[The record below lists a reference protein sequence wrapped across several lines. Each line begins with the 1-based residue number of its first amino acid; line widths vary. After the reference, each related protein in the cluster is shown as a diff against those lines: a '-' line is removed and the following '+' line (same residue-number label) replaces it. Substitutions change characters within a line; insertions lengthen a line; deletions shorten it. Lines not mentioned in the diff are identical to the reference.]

1 MTAEIVKIDPKE
13 YGIEDSKAADIAA
26 QFQPMLDKMVEL
38 EAEYNQVINMPIG
51 EKETAKKAREV
62 RLKYMKVRTATVDIH
77 KKQKAF
83 YLAGG
88 KFVDGWKNAQHFASI
103 GKEEKLEEIEK
114 YAENLE
120 KQRIADL
127 QKAREE
133 QLLPYGVENI
143 ENLNLGNMADN
154 VWENFLAGT
163 ITNYN
168 AKIEA
173 ERAAAEAERI
183 RLEEE
188 AAERERIR
196 LENEKLKAEAEERE
210 RQIEAEKAALKA
222 IRDARTAELMPYVV
236 FIKDFNGMLDMDEES
251 YQKELSEVKQGA
263 ELQWEADRKKAEE
276 EEAKRQAEIDAQK
289 KRNIEEAKKR
299 KEAEEAAAKLQKE
312 LDDRKK
318 KEEEEAAAK
327 EAELGKGDK
336 AKMESLIKDLNE
348 LKTKYSFKSKK
359 HTQIQAATNELIS
372 KIVTYIESK
381 V

>member
-51 EKETAKKAREV
+51 DKETAKKAREV

-312 LDDRKK
+312 LDDRKR

>member
-13 YGIEDSKAADIAA
+13 FGIEDSKAADIAA

-38 EAEYNQVINMPIG
+38 ETSYNEVIQMPV
-51 EKETAKKAREV
+51 EERETAKKAREL
-62 RLKYMKVRTATVDIH
+62 RLKYMKIRTATLDIH

-88 KFVDGWKNAQHFASI
+88 KFVDGWKNAQHFASM

-127 QKAREE
+127 QKSREE
-133 QLLPYGVENI
+133 QLQPYGVENV
-143 ENLNLGNMADN
+143 ETLNLGVMPDS
-154 VWENFLAGT
+154 VWDNFLAGT

-168 AKIEA
+168 AKIQA
-173 ERAAAEAERI
+173 EKDAAEAEKK
-183 RLEEE
+183 RLQEEE
-188 AAERERIR
+188 AERERIR
-196 LENEKLKAEAEERE
+196 LENERLRKEAEERE
-210 RQIEAEKAALKA
+210 KQIEQEKAALKA

-236 FIKDFNGMLDMDEES
+236 FIRDFNGMLDMDEES
-251 YQKELSEVKQGA
+251 YQKEFADIKQGA
-263 ELQWEADRKKAEE
+263 EAQWEADRQKEAE
-276 EEAKRQAEIDAQK
+276 EEAKRQAEIENQRK
-289 KRNIEEAKKR
+289 KNIEEGKKR
-299 KEAEEAAAKLQKE
+299 KEAEEKAAKLQKE
-312 LDDRKK
+312 IDDRKK

-359 HTQIQAATNELIS
+359 HTQIQAATNELIG

>member
-1 MTAEIVKIDPKE
+1 MTTEIVKIDPKE
-13 YGIEDSKAADIAA
+13 FGIEDSKAADIAA

-38 EAEYNQVINMPIG
+38 ETSYNEVIQMPI
-51 EKETAKKAREV
+51 EERETAKKAREL
-62 RLKYMKVRTATVDIH
+62 RLKYMKIRTATLDIH

-88 KFVDGWKNAQHFASI
+88 KFVDGWKNAQHFASM

-127 QKAREE
+127 QKSREE
-133 QLLPYGVENI
+133 QLQPYGVDNVET
-143 ENLNLGNMADN
+143 LNLGVMPDS
-154 VWENFLAGT
+154 VWDNFLAGT

-168 AKIEA
+168 AKIQA
-173 ERAAAEAERI
+173 EKDAAEAEKK
-183 RLEEE
+183 RLQEEE
-188 AAERERIR
+188 AERERIR
-196 LENEKLKAEAEERE
+196 LENEQLRKEAEERE
-210 RQIEAEKAALKA
+210 KQIEAEKAALKA
-222 IRDARTAELMPYVV
+222 IRDARSEEIKPYVSFVADLNTLLESDEETYLSVLNEVKRTAEA
-236 FIKDFNGMLDMDEES
+236 K
-251 YQKELSEVKQGA
+251 
-263 ELQWEADRKKAEE
+263 WEADRQKAAE
-276 EEAKRQAEIDAQK
+276 EEAKRQAEIEAQRK
-289 KRNIEEAKKR
+289 KNIEEARKR
-299 KEAEEAAAKLQKE
+299 KEAEDAAAKLQKE
-312 LDDRKK
+312 LDDRKR

>member
-1 MTAEIVKIDPKE
+1 MTTEIVKIDPKE
-13 YGIEDSKAADIAA
+13 FGIEDSKAADIAA

-38 EAEYNQVINMPIG
+38 ETSYNEVIQMPV
-51 EKETAKKAREV
+51 EERETAKKAREL
-62 RLKYMKVRTATVDIH
+62 RLKYMKIRTATLDIH

-88 KFVDGWKNAQHFASI
+88 KFVDGWKNAQHFASM

-127 QKAREE
+127 QKSREE
-133 QLLPYGVENI
+133 QLQPYGVENV
-143 ENLNLGNMADN
+143 ETLNLGVMPDS

-173 ERAAAEAERI
+173 EKAAEAERI
-183 RLEEE
+183 RIAKEEE
-188 AAERERIR
+188 AERERIR
-196 LENEKLKAEAEERE
+196 LENERLRKEAEERE
-210 RQIEAEKAALKA
+210 KQIEQEKAALKA
-222 IRDARTAELMPYVV
+222 IRDARMEELKPYLAFVV
-236 FIKDFNGMLDMDEES
+236 DLSQTIDLDEDL
-251 YQKELSEVKQGA
+251 YQKCFSAIKKGA
-263 ELQWEADRKKAEE
+263 ESQWEEDKKKAAQEE
-276 EEAKRQAEIDAQK
+276 KERIRLIDEQK
-289 KRNIEEAKKR
+289 KKNIEEAKKR
-299 KEAEEAAAKLQKE
+299 KEAEATAAKLQKE

>member
-13 YGIEDSKAADIAA
+13 FGIEDSKAADIAA

-38 EAEYNQVINMPIG
+38 ETSYNEVIQMPV
-51 EKETAKKAREV
+51 EERETAKKAREL
-62 RLKYMKVRTATVDIH
+62 RLKYMKIRTATLDIH

-88 KFVDGWKNAQHFASI
+88 KFVDGWKNAQHFASM

-127 QKAREE
+127 QKSREE
-133 QLLPYGVENI
+133 QLQPYGVENV
-143 ENLNLGNMADN
+143 ETLNLGVMPDS

-173 ERAAAEAERI
+173 EKAAEAERI
-183 RLEEE
+183 RIAKEEE
-188 AAERERIR
+188 AERERIR
-196 LENEKLKAEAEERE
+196 LENERLRKEAEERE
-210 RQIEAEKAALKA
+210 KQIEQEKAALKA
-222 IRDARTAELMPYVV
+222 IRDARMEELKPYLAFVV
-236 FIKDFNGMLDMDEES
+236 DLSQTIDLDEDL
-251 YQKELSEVKQGA
+251 YQKCFSAIKKGA
-263 ELQWEADRKKAEE
+263 ESQWEEDKKKAAEE
-276 EEAKRQAEIDAQK
+276 EKERIRLIDEQK
-289 KRNIEEAKKR
+289 KKNIEEAKKR
-299 KEAEEAAAKLQKE
+299 KEAEAAAAKLQKE

>member
-1 MTAEIVKIDPKE
+1 MTTEIVKIDPKE
-13 YGIEDSKAADIAA
+13 FGIEDSKAADIAA

-38 EAEYNQVINMPIG
+38 ETSYNEVVQLPI
-51 EKETAKKAREV
+51 EERETAKKAREL
-62 RLKYMKVRTATVDIH
+62 RLKYMKIRTATLDIH

-88 KFVDGWKNAQHFASI
+88 KFVDGWKNAQHFASM

-127 QKAREE
+127 QLSRQD
-133 QLLPYGVENI
+133 QLLPYGVENV
-143 ENLNLGNMADN
+143 ETLNLGVMPDS
-154 VWENFLAGT
+154 VWDNFLAGT

-168 AKIEA
+168 AKIQA
-173 ERAAAEAERI
+173 EKDAAEAEKK
-183 RLEEE
+183 RLQEEE
-188 AAERERIR
+188 AERERIR
-196 LENEKLKAEAEERE
+196 LENEQLRKEAEERE
-210 RQIEAEKAALKA
+210 KQIEQEKAALKS
-222 IRDARTAELMPYVV
+222 IRDERTAELMPYVV
-236 FIKDFNGMLDMDEES
+236 FIRDFNGMLDMDEES
-251 YQKELSEVKQGA
+251 YQKEFADIKQGA
-263 ELQWEADRKKAEE
+263 EAQWEADRQKEAE
-276 EEAKRQAEIDAQK
+276 EEAKRQAEIEKQRK
-289 KRNIEEAKKR
+289 KNIEEGKKR
-299 KEAEEAAAKLQKE
+299 KEAEEKAAKLQKE
-312 LDDRKK
+312 IDDRKK
-318 KEEEEAAAK
+318 KEEEEVAAK

-359 HTQIQAATNELIS
+359 HTQIQAATNELIG

>member
-51 EKETAKKAREV
+51 DKETAKKAREV

-312 LDDRKK
+312 LDDRKR

-336 AKMESLIKDLNE
+336 AKMESLSKDLNE

-381 V
+381 F

>member
-51 EKETAKKAREV
+51 DKETAKKAREV

-183 RLEEE
+183 RIEEE

-312 LDDRKK
+312 LDDRKR

>member
-1 MTAEIVKIDPKE
+1 MTTEIVKIDPKE
-13 YGIEDSKAADIAA
+13 FGIEDSKAADIAA

-38 EAEYNQVINMPIG
+38 ETSYNEVVQLPI
-51 EKETAKKAREV
+51 EERETAKKAREL
-62 RLKYMKVRTATVDIH
+62 RLKYMKIRTATLDIH

-88 KFVDGWKNAQHFASI
+88 KFVDGWKNAQHFASM

-127 QKAREE
+127 QLSRQD
-133 QLLPYGVENI
+133 QLLPYGVENV
-143 ENLNLGNMADN
+143 ETLNLGVMPDS
-154 VWENFLAGT
+154 VWDNFLAGT

-168 AKIEA
+168 AKIQA
-173 ERAAAEAERI
+173 EKDAAEAEKK
-183 RLEEE
+183 RLQEEE
-188 AAERERIR
+188 AERERIR
-196 LENEKLKAEAEERE
+196 LENERLRKEAEERE
-210 RQIEAEKAALKA
+210 KQIEQEKAALKA

-236 FIKDFNGMLDMDEES
+236 FIRDFNGMLDMDEES
-251 YQKELSEVKQGA
+251 YQKEFADIKQGA
-263 ELQWEADRKKAEE
+263 EAQWEADRQKEAE
-276 EEAKRQAEIDAQK
+276 EEAKRQAEIENQRK
-289 KRNIEEAKKR
+289 KNIEEGKKR
-299 KEAEEAAAKLQKE
+299 KEAEEKAAKLQKE
-312 LDDRKK
+312 IDDRKK

-359 HTQIQAATNELIS
+359 HTQIQAATNELIG